1 MRTPRR
7 DFAVEYKSTR
17 RQTKP
22 QPKSIWG
29 NVDLRAVARQVDAD
43 DALSM
48 PEPTQSEPVETQR
61 AEPSSPS
68 NAATHLA
75 ANFPDNVD
83 GRQPLADAEPETV
96 DAVQPPDP
104 EVSINEPHLAGNAA
118 TSSPRTRDR
127 KSPGRKSSAQT
138 TRFSH
143 SVDAPNA
150 SLPPVA
156 LGDDILA
163 LDAENR
169 RLKRLLADKLRNE
182 NEQLRSILGRF
193 SNGPVV

>member
-48 PEPTQSEPVETQR
+48 PEPLQSEPVETQR

-68 NAATHLA
+68 NDATHLA
-75 ANFPDNVD
+75 ANCPDNVD
-83 GRQPLADAEPETV
+83 DRQPLDDAKPEAV

-104 EVSINEPHLAGNAA
+104 EVSINKPHLAGNAA

-127 KSPGRKSSAQT
+127 KSAGRKSSAQT
-138 TRFSH
+138 TRYSH
-143 SVDAPNA
+143 FVDAPNA

-169 RLKRLLADKLRNE
+169 RLKRLLADKLRSE
-182 NEQLRSILGRF
+182 NELLRSILGRL
-193 SNGPVV
+193 SNGPIV